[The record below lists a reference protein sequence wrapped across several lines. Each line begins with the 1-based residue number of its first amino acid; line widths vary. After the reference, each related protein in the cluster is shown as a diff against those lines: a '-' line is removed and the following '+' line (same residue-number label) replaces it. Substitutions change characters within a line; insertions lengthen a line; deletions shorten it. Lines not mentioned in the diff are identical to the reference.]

1 MIKSSLKLLT
11 SLSAGLLVMSCS
23 STSFISAPSISS
35 QITVPRISELS
46 EEESQRWGHLDLVR
60 DTVPGMSVD
69 RAYHELIKKKKGQT
83 VVVAVIDSG
92 IDLDHEDIKNV
103 LWTNPGEKSGDGID
117 NDGNGY
123 IDDIHGYNFLG
134 ESYHEQLEFTRILR
148 LKIGDEA
155 LQQKAQAE
163 LDKRLAEA
171 KGTLPQLKQ
180 IEQFVSMAHQ
190 NIVKGLG
197 KENYSLADLDS
208 FEPKSPQE
216 EQQVGVLK
224 QVFGMGEDIPSVL
237 NNLNEGIEYY
247 SAQLDYNLNMNFDG
261 RKPVGDDPY
270 DLNDIDYGN
279 GNPDIRDDKESH
291 GTHVA
296 GIIAAQRANKLGVDG
311 VAKNV
316 QIMAIRAV
324 PDGDEYDKDIALAI
338 RYAADNGAKVI
349 NASFGKSFSP
359 NSEWVYDALKYAA
372 EKDVLFVHA
381 AGNDG
386 IDLDD
391 SSNPNYPNDHQMKHS
406 PEIVD
411 NYLSVGALTSSF
423 GPDMIA
429 SFSNYG
435 KVNVDIF
442 APGANIYSTMPND
455 DYKFQGGT
463 SMAAPAVAGVAAMIR
478 SYFPELT
485 AAQVKQVILE
495 SGLSIDVPIVVGGA
509 EGKEVSLSDISK
521 TGKIANLYNALIRA
535 AEISK

>member
-1 MIKSSLKLLT
+1 M
-11 SLSAGLLVMSCS
+11 
-23 STSFISAPSISS
+23 
-35 QITVPRISELS
+35 
-46 EEESQRWGHLDLVR
+46 
-60 DTVPGMSVD
+60 
-69 RAYHELIKKKKGQT
+69 
-83 VVVAVIDSG
+83 
-92 IDLDHEDIKNV
+92 
-103 LWTNPGEKSGDGID
+103 
-117 NDGNGY
+117 
-123 IDDIHGYNFLG
+123 
-134 ESYHEQLEFTRILR
+134 
-148 LKIGDEA
+148 
-155 LQQKAQAE
+155 
-163 LDKRLAEA
+163 
-171 KGTLPQLKQ
+171 
-180 IEQFVSMAHQ
+180 
-190 NIVKGLG
+190 
-197 KENYSLADLDS
+197 
-208 FEPKSPQE
+208 
-216 EQQVGVLK
+216 
-224 QVFGMGEDIPSVL
+224 
-237 NNLNEGIEYY
+237 
-247 SAQLDYNLNMNFDG
+247 
-261 RKPVGDDPY
+261 
-270 DLNDIDYGN
+270 
-279 GNPDIRDDKESH
+279 
-291 GTHVA
+291 A
-296 GIIAAQRANKLGVDG
+296 GIIAAQRGNKLGVDG

-324 PDGDEYDKDIALAI
+324 PDGDEYDKDIARAI

-359 NSEWVYDALKYAA
+359 NSEWVYDALKYAE

-386 IDLDD
+386 NNLDD
-391 SSNPNYPNDHQMKHS
+391 SSNPNYPNDHQMKNI

-455 DYKFQGGT
+455 DYKYQGGT

-495 SGLSIDVPIVVGGA
+495 SGLSINVPVVIGGA